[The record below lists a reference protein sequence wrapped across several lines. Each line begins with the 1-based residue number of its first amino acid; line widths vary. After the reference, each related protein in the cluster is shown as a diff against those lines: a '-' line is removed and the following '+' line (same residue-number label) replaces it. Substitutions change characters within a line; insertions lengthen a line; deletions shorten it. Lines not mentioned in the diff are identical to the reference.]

1 MYEYFCKGDTPES
14 DLACERRKADLSS
27 DGVEYSKHFSGPGVW
42 ERIKI
47 TNENGTKSIGR
58 PIGNYDTLSFERM
71 DLFDSDA
78 MADAANEVSKELC
91 LLFGELG
98 VAPERLL
105 VVGLGNSELTPD
117 AIGPRCAELVCA
129 TMHIKEHDEAI
140 FNSLECAEIAVIK
153 PGVTSE
159 SGLDAASTVRSTCQL
174 IKPNALLAIDALAS
188 SSAQRLGR
196 TIQFSNTG
204 IFPGSGIGNPRG
216 AITKETVGAPVIA
229 IGVPT
234 VIDARILAG
243 KEDLLGGETMFVSPK
258 EINGIVKAA
267 AKIIADGINQAFG
280 ISL

>member
-1 MYEYFCKGDTPES
+1 MYEYFCDMGAPES
-14 DLACERRKADLSS
+14 DLACERRKADVSS
-27 DGVEYSKHFSGPGVW
+27 NGVEYSKHFSVGGIW

-47 TNENGTKSIGR
+47 TNEEGARSIGR
-58 PIGNYDTLSFERM
+58 PIGNYDTLTVDRM
-71 DLFDSDA
+71 DLLDSEA
-78 MADAANEVSKELC
+78 ITDAADEVAKELC
-91 LLFGELG
+91 LLLDELG
-98 VAPERLL
+98 VEPRRLL

-117 AIGPRCAELVCA
+117 AIGPRCADLVSA
-129 TMHIKEHDEAI
+129 TMHIKEHDAAM
-140 FNSLECAEIAVIK
+140 FRSLDCAEIAVVK

-159 SGLDAASTVRSTCQL
+159 SGLDAASCVRSICEL
-174 IKPNALLAIDALAS
+174 INPTALLAIDALAS

-216 AITKETVGAPVIA
+216 EITKKTVGAPVIA

-243 KEDLLGGETMFVSPK
+243 KEDLLCGETMFVSPK

-267 AKIIADGINQAFG
+267 ARIVADGINQAFG
-280 ISL
+280 ISF

>member
-1 MYEYFCKGDTPES
+1 MYEYFCDRGAPES
-14 DLACERRKADLSS
+14 DLACERRKADVSS
-27 DGVEYSKHFSGPGVW
+27 EGVEYSKHFSVGGIW

-47 TNENGTKSIGR
+47 TSEEGARSIGR
-58 PIGNYDTLSFERM
+58 PMGNYDTLSVDRM
-71 DLFDSDA
+71 DLLDSETI
-78 MADAANEVSKELC
+78 ADAADEVAKELC
-91 LLFGELG
+91 LLLEELR
-98 VAPERLL
+98 VEPKRLL
-105 VVGLGNSELTPD
+105 IVGLGNSELTPD

-129 TMHIKEHDEAI
+129 TMHIKKHDAAM
-140 FNSLECAEIAVIK
+140 FRSLECAEIAVMK

-159 SGLDAASTVRSTCQL
+159 SGLDAASCVRSTCEL

-234 VIDARILAG
+234 VIDARILSG
-243 KEDLLGGETMFVSPK
+243 NNDLLGGEVMFVSPK

-267 AKIIADGINQAFG
+267 ARIVADGINQAFG
-280 ISL
+280 ISF